1 MSEIY
6 AFVTGIFVFCSILCL
21 LKPLKAAIRK
31 KNNVG
36 AAGLILLQANL
47 LLLFLMNIVSF

>member
-47 LLLFLMNIVSF
+47 LLLFLINIVSF

>member
-6 AFVTGIFVFCSILCL
+6 AFVTGIFVFCSILYLFGL
-21 LKPLKAAIRK
+21 LKAEIRK

-47 LLLFLMNIVSF
+47 LLLFLINIVSF